1 MNERKEC
8 VAMILAGGQGSR
20 LGVLTRW
27 RAKPAV
33 PYGGKYR
40 IIDFPL
46 SNCTNSGIDVVGV
59 LTQYEPF
66 VLNSYI
72 GNGAPWDLNTN
83 NGGAY
88 VLSPYTHVGD
98 EGRWFEGTADAIYQN
113 IRFIDRFDPDY
124 IVVLSGDHIYKMD
137 YSAMVEFHKDNDA
150 DATIA
155 VMPVPIEE
163 ASRFGILATDEESRV
178 TDFVEKPANPP
189 SNLASMGIY
198 VFSWQKVRA
207 YLVDDA
213 ASETSSHDFGKD
225 VIPAMLAGDE
235 RLFAYRFEGYWRDVG
250 TIDSLW
256 EANMDLLDSES
267 GLDLADDS
275 WKIYSRNPNL
285 PAARIGVG
293 AELDECMVAEGCGVE
308 GEVKHSLLFQGVYVE
323 KGAKVIDSVVMRGAV
338 HRRRCRC
345 RAGCGSRER
354 CGRRGSAHRR
364 AGWRFRRLGS
374 WRAHRSRCNSG
385 GGLVRR
391 ARCGHRVRI
400 RSGKAIG
407 GAHHE
412 RHLCHHICR
421 SRQSSA
427 R

>member
-1 MNERKEC
+1 MSERKTS

-20 LGVLTRW
+20 LGVLTRQ

-88 VLSPYTHVGD
+88 TLSPYTHVGD
-98 EGRWFEGTADAIYQN
+98 EGHWYLGTADAIYQN
-113 IRFIDRFDPDY
+113 IRFIDRFNPYY
-124 IVVLSGDHIYKMD
+124 IVVLSGDHIYKMNYD
-137 YSAMVEFHKDNDA
+137 KMIQVHKRNNA

-163 ASRFGILATDEESRV
+163 ASRFGILATDEEGRV

-198 VFSWQKVRA
+198 VFSWEKIRE
-207 YLVDDA
+207 YLEADA
-213 ASETSSHDFGKD
+213 ADGSSSHDFGKN
-225 VIPAMLAGDE
+225 VIPAMLGAGE
-235 RLFAYRFEGYWRDVG
+235 RLFTYSFEGYWRDVG

-256 EANMDLLDSES
+256 EANMDLLEESS
-267 GLDLADDS
+267 GLDMSDD
-275 WKIYSRNPNL
+275 WKIYSRNPNF
-285 PAARIGVG
+285 PAARIGKG
-293 AELDECMVAEGCGVE
+293 AKLENCMVAEGCEVDGS
-308 GEVKHSLLFQGVYVE
+308 VKHSILFQGVTVDPGATITDSIIMRDVHIGPGAVIERAVIAEHVEVGEGAYVGE
-323 KGAKVIDSVVMRGAV
+323 AGGELAVLGSRSCISPGAKVAPGQSV
-338 HRRRCRC
+338 
-345 RAGCGSRER
+345 EPD
-354 CGRRGSAHRR
+354 
-364 AGWRFRRLGS
+364 
-374 WRAHRSRCNSG
+374 
-385 GGLVRR
+385 
-391 ARCGHRVRI
+391 
-400 RSGKAIG
+400 AIME
-407 GAHHE
+407 A
-412 RHLCHHICR
+412 
-421 SRQSSA
+421 
-427 R
+427 

>member
-1 MNERKEC
+1 MSERKEC

-66 VLNSYI
+66 ALNSYI

-98 EGRWFEGTADAIYQN
+98 EGRWYEGTADAIYQN
-113 IRFIDRFDPDY
+113 IRFIDRFDPEY
-124 IVVLSGDHIYKMD
+124 VVVLSGDHIYKMD
-137 YSAMVEFHKDNDA
+137 YSAMIDFHKENDA
-150 DATIA
+150 DTTIA

-163 ASRFGILATDEESRV
+163 ASRFGILATDADGRV

-198 VFSWQKVRA
+198 VFSWQKARE
-207 YLVDDA
+207 YLVNDA
-213 ASETSSHDFGKD
+213 ASDTSSHDFGKD

-267 GLDLADDS
+267 GLDLSDNT

-285 PAARIGVG
+285 PAARIGFG
-293 AELDECMVAEGCGVE
+293 ATLDECMVAEGCDVE
-308 GEVKHSLLFQGVYVE
+308 GEVQHSLLFQDVYVG
-323 KGAKVIDSVVMRGAV
+323 KGAKVIDSVVMAGAQIGDGAV
-338 HRRRCRC
+338 VE
-345 RAGCGSRER
+345 RAVVAEGVEVGAGARIGEPGGDFVVLGPDSKIAAGVTIAAGQSVEPDAVVEAGSE
-354 CGRRGSAHRR
+354 S
-364 AGWRFRRLGS
+364 
-374 WRAHRSRCNSG
+374 N
-385 GGLVRR
+385 
-391 ARCGHRVRI
+391 
-400 RSGKAIG
+400 
-407 GAHHE
+407 E
-412 RHLCHHICR
+412 
-421 SRQSSA
+421 Q
-427 R
+427 

>member
-1 MNERKEC
+1 MNNRKEC

-20 LGVLTRW
+20 LGVLTRF

-83 NGGAY
+83 SGGAY
-88 VLSPYTHVGD
+88 CLSPSTHIGD
-98 EGRWFEGTADAIYQN
+98 EGSWYAGTADAIYQN
-113 IRFIDRFDPDY
+113 IRFIERYAPEF
-124 IVVLSGDHIYKMD
+124 VVILSGDHIYKMD
-137 YSAMVEFHKDNDA
+137 YSDMLHFHKENEA

-163 ASRFGILATDEESRV
+163 ASRFGILGTDDDNRV
-178 TDFVEKPANPP
+178 TEFVEKPANPP

-198 VFSWQKVRA
+198 VFSWEKVRR
-207 YLVDDA
+207 YLEADA
-213 ASETSSHDFGKD
+213 ANEASSHDFGKD
-225 VIPAMLAGDE
+225 VIPAMLGADE

-256 EANMDLLDSES
+256 EANMDILDDS
-267 GLDLADDS
+267 GELDLADET

-285 PAARIGVG
+285 PAARVG
-293 AELDECMVAEGCGVE
+293 AGAALDECMVAEGCEVE
-308 GEVKHSLLFQGVYVE
+308 GEVSHSLLFQGVRV
-323 KGAKVIDSVVMRGAV
+323 GAGARVIDSVIMRGARIGAGAIV
-338 HRRRCRC
+338 E
-345 RAGCGSRER
+345 RAVIAENAQVGDGAHVGS
-354 CGRRGSAHRR
+354 
-364 AGWRFRRLGS
+364 
-374 WRAHRSRCNSG
+374 
-385 GGLVRR
+385 
-391 ARCGHRVRI
+391 
-400 RSGKAIG
+400 KG
-407 GAHHE
+407 GAIAVLGPGAWIAPGATVPAGE
-412 RHLCHHICR
+412 
-421 SRQSSA
+421 SVEPDA
-427 R
+427 TVE

>member
-1 MNERKEC
+1 MNNRKEC
-8 VAMILAGGQGSR
+8 VAMVLAGGQGSR

-88 VLSPYTHVGD
+88 CLSPSTHMGD
-98 EGRWFEGTADAIYQN
+98 EGSWYAGTADAIYQN
-113 IRFIDRFDPDY
+113 IRFIDRYAPEY

-137 YSAMVEFHKDNDA
+137 YGAMVRFHKENEA
-150 DATIA
+150 DTTIA

-163 ASRFGILATDEESRV
+163 ASRFGILATDAENRV

-198 VFSWQKVRA
+198 VFSWDKVRR
-207 YLVDDA
+207 YLQADA
-213 ASETSSHDFGKD
+213 ADQKSSHDFGKD
-225 VIPAMLAGDE
+225 VIPAMLAADE
-235 RLFAYRFEGYWRDVG
+235 RLYAYRFEGYWRDVG

-256 EANMDLLDSES
+256 EANMDLLDGSS
-267 GLDLADDS
+267 DFDLSDES

-293 AELDECMVAEGCGVE
+293 AALDECMIAEGCEVE
-308 GEVKHSLLFQGVYVE
+308 GDVRHSLLFQGVRV
-323 KGAKVIDSVVMRGAV
+323 GAGAQVVDSVVMRGAIIDEGAV
-338 HRRRCRC
+338 VK
-345 RAGCGSRER
+345 RAVIAEN
-354 CGRRGSAHRR
+354 AHVG
-364 AGWRFRRLGS
+364 AGAVIGEDDGDLCVLGS
-374 WRAHRSRCNSG
+374 GSWIAPEAKVAAGES
-385 GGLVRR
+385 VEPD
-391 ARCGHRVRI
+391 ATV
-400 RSGKAIG
+400 
-407 GAHHE
+407 E
-412 RHLCHHICR
+412 
-421 SRQSSA
+421 
-427 R
+427 

>member
-1 MNERKEC
+1 MNNRKEC
-8 VAMILAGGQGSR
+8 VAMVLAGGQGSR

-66 VLNSYI
+66 VLNSYV

-88 VLSPYTHVGD
+88 CLSPSTHMGD
-98 EGRWFEGTADAIYQN
+98 EGSWYAGTADAIYQN
-113 IRFIDRFDPDY
+113 IRFIERYAPEY

-137 YSAMVEFHKDNDA
+137 YSAMVRFHKEHEA

-163 ASRFGILATDEESRV
+163 ASRFGILATDDERRV

-198 VFSWQKVRA
+198 VFNWEKVRR
-207 YLVDDA
+207 YLEADA
-213 ASETSSHDFGKD
+213 ANSESSHDFGKD
-225 VIPAMLAGDE
+225 VIPAMLGEGE
-235 RLFAYRFEGYWRDVG
+235 RLFAFAFEGYWRDVG

-256 EANMDLLDSES
+256 EANMDLLDES
-267 GLDLADDS
+267 GELDLSDDS
-275 WKIYSRNPNL
+275 WRIYSRNPNL
-285 PAARIGVG
+285 PAALIGRG
-293 AELDECMVAEGCGVE
+293 ATLDECMVAEGCQVE
-308 GEVKHSLLFQGVYVE
+308 GEVRHSLLFQGVSV
-323 KGAKVIDSVVMRGAV
+323 GAGARVVDSVVMRGAIIEAGAV
-338 HRRRCRC
+338 VE
-345 RAGCGSRER
+345 RAVIAEN
-354 CGRRGSAHRR
+354 AHVG
-364 AGWRFRRLGS
+364 AGAHVGEAAGELSVLGS
-374 WRAHRSRCNSG
+374 GSWIAP
-385 GGLVRR
+385 
-391 ARCGHRVRI
+391 
-400 RSGKAIG
+400 
-407 GAHHE
+407 GANVTAGE
-412 RHLCHHICR
+412 
-421 SRQSSA
+421 SVEPDA
-427 R
+427 TVE

>member
-1 MNERKEC
+1 MSERKTS

-20 LGVLTRW
+20 LGVLTRF

-72 GNGAPWDLNTN
+72 GNGAPWDLNSN
-83 NGGAY
+83 SGGAY

-98 EGRWFEGTADAIYQN
+98 EGHWYLGTADAIYQN
-113 IRFIDRFDPDY
+113 IRFIERFSPEY

-137 YSAMVEFHKDNDA
+137 YDAMIRFHRENEA

-163 ASRFGILATDEESRV
+163 ASRFGILATDEDGRV

-198 VFSWQKVRA
+198 VFSWEKARQ
-207 YLVDDA
+207 YLVADA
-213 ASETSSHDFGKD
+213 ADEASSHDFGKD
-225 VIPAMLAGDE
+225 VIPAMLAGEE
-235 RLFAYRFEGYWRDVG
+235 RLFAYSFEGYWRDVG

-256 EANMDLLDSES
+256 EANMDLLEEDS
-267 GLDLADDS
+267 GLDMSDD
-275 WKIYSRNPNL
+275 WRIYSRNPNL

-293 AELDECMVAEGCGVE
+293 AELDECMVSEGCNVE
-308 GEVKHSLLFQGVYVE
+308 GSVRHSVLFQGVRVGS
-323 KGAKVIDSVVMRGAV
+323 GATVVDSIVMRGARIDEGAV
-338 HRRRCRC
+338 VE
-345 RAGCGSRER
+345 RAVIAEN
-354 CGRRGSAHRR
+354 AH
-364 AGWRFRRLGS
+364 
-374 WRAHRSRCNSG
+374 
-385 GGLVRR
+385 
-391 ARCGHRVRI
+391 
-400 RSGKAIG
+400 IG
-407 GAHHE
+407 AGAHIGAADSPLAVLGPDSWIAPDAVVE
-412 RHLCHHICR
+412 PG
-421 SRQSSA
+421 QSVEPNA
-427 R
+427 TVE

>member
-1 MNERKEC
+1 MNNRKEC
-8 VAMILAGGQGSR
+8 VAMVLAGGQGSR
-20 LGVLTRW
+20 LGVLTRY

-46 SNCTNSGIDVVGV
+46 SNCANSGIDVVGV

-88 VLSPYTHVGD
+88 CLSPSTHLGD
-98 EGRWFEGTADAIYQN
+98 KGNWYLGTADAIFQN
-113 IRFIDRFDPDY
+113 IRFIDRYSPNY

-137 YSAMVEFHKDNDA
+137 YDAMMRFHKENEA

-163 ASRFGILATDEESRV
+163 ASRFGILATDEEKRV
-178 TDFVEKPANPP
+178 TDFVEKPKDPP

-198 VFSWQKVRA
+198 VFSWDVVRR
-207 YLVDDA
+207 YLQEDA
-213 ASETSSHDFGKD
+213 ADENSSHDFGKD
-225 VIPAMLAGDE
+225 VIPAMLNANE
-235 RLFAYRFEGYWRDVG
+235 RLFAYSFEGYWRDVG

-256 EANMDLLDSES
+256 EANMDILDEAG

-285 PAARIGVG
+285 PAARIGKG
-293 AELDECMVAEGCGVE
+293 ARLDECMVAEGCEVE
-308 GEVKHSLLFQGVYVE
+308 GEIKHSLLFQGVSVNS
-323 KGAKVIDSVVMRGAV
+323 GARVVDSVVMRGAV
-338 HRRRCRC
+338 IDEGAVVE
-345 RAGCGSRER
+345 RAVIAEN
-354 CGRRGSAHRR
+354 AHVG
-364 AGWRFRRLGS
+364 ANAHVGEPGGELCVLGS
-374 WRAHRSRCNSG
+374 NSWIAPDG
-385 GGLVRR
+385 
-391 ARCGHRVRI
+391 RVEA
-400 RSGKAIG
+400 G
-407 GAHHE
+407 
-412 RHLCHHICR
+412 
-421 SRQSSA
+421 QSVEPNA
-427 R
+427 TVE

>member
-1 MNERKEC
+1 MNEHTSI

-20 LGVLTRW
+20 LGVLTRY

-83 NGGAY
+83 RGGVYA
-88 VLSPYTHVGD
+88 LSPSTHVGD
-98 EGRWFEGTADAIYQN
+98 EGSWYAGTADAIYQN
-113 IRFIDRFDPDY
+113 IRFIDRYTPECL
-124 IVVLSGDHIYKMD
+124 VVLSGDHIYKMNYD
-137 YSAMVEFHKDNDA
+137 AMVRFHRENGA
-150 DATIA
+150 DATIG
-155 VMPVPIEE
+155 VMPVPMEE
-163 ASRFGILATDEESRV
+163 ASRFGILATDDQDRV

-198 VFSWQKVRA
+198 VFNWEKVRR
-207 YLVDDA
+207 YLEADA
-213 ASETSSHDFGKD
+213 ADAASSHDFGKD
-225 VIPAMLAGDE
+225 VIPAMLAAGE

-256 EANMDLLDSES
+256 EANMDLLDEEG

-275 WKIYSRNPNL
+275 WRIYSRNPNL

-293 AELDECMVAEGCGVE
+293 AQLDECMVAEGCDVS
-308 GEVKHSLLFQGVYVE
+308 GEVRHSLLFQGVTVGEGARVVDSVIMRGVE
-323 KGAKVIDSVVMRGAV
+323 IAAGAVVERAVVAENAKVGEGARVGVVGGEIAV
-338 HRRRCRC
+338 
-345 RAGCGSRER
+345 
-354 CGRRGSAHRR
+354 
-364 AGWRFRRLGS
+364 LGS
-374 WRAHRSRCNSG
+374 GCLIAP
-385 GGLVRR
+385 
-391 ARCGHRVRI
+391 
-400 RSGKAIG
+400 
-407 GAHHE
+407 GAAVGAGE
-412 RHLCHHICR
+412 SIEPD
-421 SRQSSA
+421 A
-427 R
+427 TVE

>member
-1 MNERKEC
+1 MNNRKEC

-20 LGVLTRW
+20 LGVLTRY

-46 SNCTNSGIDVVGV
+46 SNCANSGIDVVGV

-88 VLSPYTHVGD
+88 CLSPSTHLGD
-98 EGRWFEGTADAIYQN
+98 KGNWYLGTADAIYQN
-113 IRFIDRFDPDY
+113 IRFIDRYAPKY

-137 YSAMVEFHKDNDA
+137 YDAMVRFHKENEA

-163 ASRFGILATDEESRV
+163 ASRFGILATDGDGRV

-198 VFSWQKVRA
+198 VFSWEKVRY
-207 YLVDDA
+207 YLEQDA
-213 ASETSSHDFGKD
+213 KDENSSHDFGKD
-225 VIPAMLAGDE
+225 VIPAMLGADE
-235 RLFAYRFEGYWRDVG
+235 RLFAYSFEGYWRDVG

-256 EANMDLLDSES
+256 EANMDILDES
-267 GLDLADDS
+267 GGLDLSDES

-285 PAARIGVG
+285 PAALIGKG
-293 AELDECMVAEGCGVE
+293 AKLEECMVSEGCEVE
-308 GEVKHSLLFQGVYVE
+308 GEVKHSLLFQGVCV
-323 KGAKVIDSVVMRGAV
+323 GAGARIVDSIVMRGAV
-338 HRRRCRC
+338 IDAGAVVE
-345 RAGCGSRER
+345 RAVIAESVHVGEGARVGEPGGELCVLGP
-354 CGRRGSAHRR
+354 
-364 AGWRFRRLGS
+364 GS
-374 WRAHRSRCNSG
+374 WIAPDG
-385 GGLVRR
+385 
-391 ARCGHRVRI
+391 RVEAGESVEPNATI
-400 RSGKAIG
+400 
-407 GAHHE
+407 E
-412 RHLCHHICR
+412 
-421 SRQSSA
+421 
-427 R
+427 

>member
-1 MNERKEC
+1 MSERKEC

-66 VLNSYI
+66 ALNSYI
-72 GNGAPWDLNTN
+72 GNGAPWDLNSN

-88 VLSPYTHVGD
+88 VLSPYTRVGD
-98 EGRWFEGTADAIYQN
+98 EGRWYEGTADAIYQN
-113 IRFIDRFDPDY
+113 IRFIDRFDPEY
-124 IVVLSGDHIYKMD
+124 VVVLSGDHIYKMD
-137 YSAMVEFHKDNDA
+137 YSAMIQFHKDNNA
-150 DATIA
+150 DTTIA

-163 ASRFGILATDEESRV
+163 ASRFGILATDDEGRV

-198 VFSWQKVRA
+198 VFSWQIARE
-207 YLVDDA
+207 YLVNDA
-213 ASETSSHDFGKD
+213 ASDASSHDFGKD

-235 RLFAYRFEGYWRDVG
+235 RLFAFRFEGYWRDVG

-256 EANMDLLDSES
+256 EANMDLLDSTS
-267 GLDLADDS
+267 GLDLADNT

-285 PAARIGVG
+285 PAARIGFG
-293 AELDECMVAEGCGVE
+293 ASLDECMVAEGCGVE
-308 GEVKHSLLFQGVYVE
+308 GSVKHSLLFQDVYVG
-323 KGAKVIDSVVMRGAV
+323 KGAKVVDSVIMAGANIGDGAV
-338 HRRRCRC
+338 IE
-345 RAGCGSRER
+345 RAVVAEGVEVGANARIGEPDGDFVVLGPGSHIE
-354 CGRRGSAHRR
+354 
-364 AGWRFRRLGS
+364 AGVKVAAGVS
-374 WRAHRSRCNSG
+374 VEPDAVVRSTSESN
-385 GGLVRR
+385 
-391 ARCGHRVRI
+391 
-400 RSGKAIG
+400 
-407 GAHHE
+407 E
-412 RHLCHHICR
+412 
-421 SRQSSA
+421 Q
-427 R
+427 

>member
-1 MNERKEC
+1 MNEGKTS

-20 LGVLTRW
+20 LGVLTRY

-66 VLNSYI
+66 ALNSYI

-98 EGRWFEGTADAIYQN
+98 EGHWYLGTADAIYQN
-113 IRFIDRFDPDY
+113 IRFIERFNPDY
-124 IVVLSGDHIYKMD
+124 IVILSGDHIYKMD
-137 YSAMVEFHKDNDA
+137 YSDMIRLHRLNEA

-163 ASRFGILATDEESRV
+163 ASRFGILATDEHDQV
-178 TDFVEKPANPP
+178 IDFVEKPANPP

-198 VFSWQKVRA
+198 VFSWDKARE
-207 YLVDDA
+207 YLIADA
-213 ASETSSHDFGKD
+213 ADETSSHDFGKN
-225 VIPAMLAGDE
+225 VIPAMLAGNE
-235 RLFAYRFEGYWRDVG
+235 RLFAYRFEGYWRYVG

-256 EANMDLLDSES
+256 EANMDMLEESS
-267 GLDLADDS
+267 GLDMSDES

-285 PAARIGVG
+285 PSVRIGTG
-293 AELDECMVAEGCGVE
+293 AALDGCMIAEGCCVE
-308 GEVKHSLLFQGVYVE
+308 GTVKHSVLFQGVQVG
-323 KGAKVIDSVVMRGAV
+323 KGATVIDSIVMRGAHIDDGAV
-338 HRRRCRC
+338 VE
-345 RAGCGSRER
+345 RAVVAER
-354 CGRRGSAHRR
+354 AHIC
-364 AGWRFRRLGS
+364 AGAHVGAAGGALAVLGS
-374 WRAHRSRCNSG
+374 DSEIAP
-385 GGLVRR
+385 
-391 ARCGHRVRI
+391 
-400 RSGKAIG
+400 
-407 GAHHE
+407 GATVAPGASVE
-412 RHLCHHICR
+412 PKTTVE
-421 SRQSSA
+421 
-427 R
+427 

>member
-1 MNERKEC
+1 MSERKTS

-20 LGVLTRW
+20 LGVLTRY

-72 GNGAPWDLNTN
+72 GNGAPWDLSTN
-83 NGGAY
+83 SGGAY
-88 VLSPYTHVGD
+88 GLSPSTHVGD
-98 EGRWFEGTADAIYQN
+98 KGRWYAGTADAIYQN
-113 IRFIDRFDPDY
+113 IRFIERFSPEY
-124 IVVLSGDHIYKMD
+124 VVVLSGDHIYKMD
-137 YSAMVEFHKDNDA
+137 YSDMIQCHRANEA

-163 ASRFGILATDEESRV
+163 ASRFGILATNEDDRV

-198 VFSWQKVRA
+198 VFSWEKIRR
-207 YLVDDA
+207 YLEEDA
-213 ASETSSHDFGKD
+213 ANPESSNDFGKD
-225 VIPAMLAGDE
+225 VIPAMLKNDE

-256 EANMDLLDSES
+256 EANMDLLEDAS
-267 GLDLADDS
+267 GLDLADET

-285 PAARIGVG
+285 PAARIGAG
-293 AELDECMVAEGCGVE
+293 AALEECMVSEGCDVE
-308 GEVKHSLLFQGVYVE
+308 GFVKHSVLFQGVTVGE
-323 KGAKVIDSVVMRGAV
+323 GATVIDSVVMRGAV
-338 HRRRCRC
+338 IGAGAVVE
-345 RAGCGSRER
+345 RAVIAENARVGEGALVGE
-354 CGRRGSAHRR
+354 
-364 AGWRFRRLGS
+364 AGGDIAVLGS
-374 WRAHRSRCNSG
+374 GSWIAPE
-385 GGLVRR
+385 
-391 ARCGHRVRI
+391 ARV
-400 RSGKAIG
+400 
-407 GAHHE
+407 GAGE
-412 RHLCHHICR
+412 SIEPD
-421 SRQSSA
+421 A
-427 R
+427 TVE

>member
-1 MNERKEC
+1 MNNRKEC

-20 LGVLTRW
+20 LGVLTRY

-66 VLNSYI
+66 ILNSYI

-88 VLSPYTHVGD
+88 TLSPSTHMGD
-98 EGRWFEGTADAIYQN
+98 KGSWYAGTADAIFQN
-113 IRFIDRFDPDY
+113 IRFIERFAPEF

-137 YSAMVEFHKDNDA
+137 YSAMVRFHKENEA
-150 DATIA
+150 TATIA

-163 ASRFGILATDEESRV
+163 ASRFGILATDDAQRV

-198 VFSWQKVRA
+198 VFSWEIVRK
-207 YLVDDA
+207 YLEADA
-213 ASETSSHDFGKD
+213 ADETSSHDFGKD
-225 VIPAMLAGDE
+225 VIPAMLRADE

-256 EANMDLLDSES
+256 EANMDLLDES
-267 GLDLADDS
+267 GELDMSDDT

-285 PAARIGVG
+285 PAARIGAG
-293 AELDECMVAEGCGVE
+293 ALMEECMVAEGCEVE
-308 GEVKHSLLFQGVYVE
+308 GEVRHSLLFQGVRVAE
-323 KGAKVIDSVVMRGAV
+323 GARVVDSVIMRGARIGAGAV
-338 HRRRCRC
+338 VE
-345 RAGCGSRER
+345 RAVVAENAQVGDEARVGEADGALCVLGPDSWIAP
-354 CGRRGSAHRR
+354 GAVVT
-364 AGWRFRRLGS
+364 AGES
-374 WRAHRSRCNSG
+374 
-385 GGLVRR
+385 VEP
-391 ARCGHRVRI
+391 
-400 RSGKAIG
+400 
-407 GAHHE
+407 GATVE
-412 RHLCHHICR
+412 
-421 SRQSSA
+421 
-427 R
+427 

>member
-1 MNERKEC
+1 MSRKES

-46 SNCTNSGIDVVGV
+46 SNCTNSDIDVVGI

-66 VLNSYI
+66 DLNNYI

-88 VLSPYTHVGD
+88 VLSPSTHMGD
-98 EGRWFEGTADAIYQN
+98 KGSWYAGTADAIYQN
-113 IRFIDRFDPDY
+113 LRFIDGNDPEV

-137 YSAMVEFHKDNDA
+137 YSAMIRFHKESKA

-163 ASRFGILATDEESRV
+163 ANRFGIIETNEDNKV
-178 TDFVEKPANPP
+178 VDFVEKPENPP

-198 VFSWQKVRA
+198 VFDWKTIRE
-207 YLVDDA
+207 YLINDA
-213 ASETSSHDFGKD
+213 CDETSSHDFGND
-225 VIPAMLAGDE
+225 VIPAMLNAKEDIY
-235 RLFAYRFEGYWRDVG
+235 AYRFDGYWRDVG

-256 EANMDLLDSES
+256 EANMDLLRIDTEI
-267 GLDLADDS
+267 DLHDDS

-293 AELDECMVAEGCGVE
+293 AKLDECMVAEGCAIE
-308 GEVKHSLLFQGVYVE
+308 GHIHHSIIFQGV
-323 KGAKVIDSVVMRGAV
+323 
-338 HRRRCRC
+338 
-345 RAGCGSRER
+345 
-354 CGRRGSAHRR
+354 
-364 AGWRFRRLGS
+364 
-374 WRAHRSRCNSG
+374 
-385 GGLVRR
+385 
-391 ARCGHRVRI
+391 RI
-400 RSGKAIG
+400 RTDAVVSNSVLMRDVLVQKSSIINRAVIAENVKIGKNVTIGRPDGKLVVIGSGATICDGTVIEEGVSIEPDAIVEPKVEEG
-407 GAHHE
+407 VESDELDAAIADIE
-412 RHLCHHICR
+412 
-421 SRQSSA
+421 
-427 R
+427 

>member
-1 MNERKEC
+1 MSERKTS

-72 GNGAPWDLNTN
+72 GNGAPWDLSTN

-98 EGRWFEGTADAIYQN
+98 EGHWYLGTADAIYQN
-113 IRFIDRFDPDY
+113 TRFIDGFDPEY
-124 IVVLSGDHIYKMD
+124 VVVLSGDHIYKMD
-137 YSAMVEFHKDNDA
+137 YSAMIKFHQANGA

-163 ASRFGILATDEESRV
+163 AHRFGILATDDQKRV

-198 VFSWQKVRA
+198 VFSWQKVRQ

-213 ASETSSHDFGKD
+213 ADEASSHDFGKD
-225 VIPAMLAGDE
+225 VIPAMLNGDE
-235 RLFAYRFEGYWRDVG
+235 RLFAYSFEGYWRDVG

-256 EANMDLLDSES
+256 EANMDMLEEDS
-267 GLDLADDS
+267 GLDMSDG
-275 WKIYSRNPNL
+275 WKIFSRNPNL
-285 PAARIGVG
+285 PAARIGSG
-293 AELDECMVAEGCGVE
+293 AVLENCMIAEGCDVE
-308 GEVKHSLLFQGVYVE
+308 GAVRHSVLFQGVQVAS
-323 KGAKVIDSVVMRGAV
+323 GATISDSVIMAGARIGEGAV
-338 HRRRCRC
+338 IE
-345 RAGCGSRER
+345 RAVIAEDACIEAG
-354 CGRRGSAHRR
+354 AHVGQ
-364 AGWRFRRLGS
+364 ADGELCVLGS
-374 WRAHRSRCNSG
+374 DC
-385 GGLVRR
+385 
-391 ARCGHRVRI
+391 RI
-400 RSGKAIG
+400 CAGATVAPGQSVEPNAAI
-407 GAHHE
+407 E
-412 RHLCHHICR
+412 
-421 SRQSSA
+421 
-427 R
+427 

>member
-1 MNERKEC
+1 MNNRKEC

-20 LGVLTRW
+20 LGVLTRF

-88 VLSPYTHVGD
+88 CLSPSTHMGD
-98 EGRWFEGTADAIYQN
+98 EGSWYAGTADAIYQN
-113 IRFIDRFDPDY
+113 IRFIERHAPEF
-124 IVVLSGDHIYKMD
+124 VVILSGDHIYKMD
-137 YSAMVEFHKDNDA
+137 YSAMVRFHKENEA

-163 ASRFGILATDEESRV
+163 ASRFGILGTDDENRV
-178 TDFVEKPANPP
+178 TEFVEKPANPP

-198 VFSWQKVRA
+198 VFSWEKVRR
-207 YLVDDA
+207 YLEDDA
-213 ASETSSHDFGKD
+213 ANENSSHDFGKD
-225 VIPAMLAGDE
+225 VIPAMLGAGE

-256 EANMDLLDSES
+256 EANMDILDEM
-267 GLDLADDS
+267 GDLDLSDES

-293 AELDECMVAEGCGVE
+293 ASLNECMVAEGCEVE
-308 GEVKHSLLFQGVYVE
+308 GDVRHSLLFQGVRI
-323 KGAKVIDSVVMRGAV
+323 GAGAQVVDSVVMRGAEIGAGAV
-338 HRRRCRC
+338 VE
-345 RAGCGSRER
+345 RAVIAE
-354 CGRRGSAHRR
+354 
-364 AGWRFRRLGS
+364 
-374 WRAHRSRCNSG
+374 N
-385 GGLVRR
+385 
-391 ARCGHRVRI
+391 ARVG
-400 RSGKAIG
+400 A
-407 GAHHE
+407 GAHIGVRDGE
-412 RHLCHHICR
+412 LCVLGPDSWIAPDAVVGAGE
-421 SRQSSA
+421 SVEPNA
-427 R
+427 TVE

>member
-1 MNERKEC
+1 MGERKEC

-20 LGVLTRW
+20 LGVLTRY

-88 VLSPYTHVGD
+88 CLQPSTHMGD
-98 EGRWFEGTADAIYQN
+98 EGSWYAGTADAIYQN
-113 IRFIDRFDPDY
+113 IRFVNRYDPQF

-137 YSAMVEFHKDNDA
+137 YDAMVRFHKENDA

-163 ASRFGILATDEESRV
+163 ASRFGILATDADNRV
-178 TDFVEKPANPP
+178 TDFVEKPAAPP

-198 VFSWQKVRA
+198 VFSWEKVRR
-207 YLVDDA
+207 YLEEDA
-213 ASETSSHDFGKD
+213 ADEKSSHDFGKD
-225 VIPAMLAGDE
+225 VIPAMLAADE

-250 TIDSLW
+250 TIESLW
-256 EANMDLLDSES
+256 EANMDLLEES
-267 GLDLADDS
+267 GEFDLSDDS

-285 PAARIGVG
+285 PAARIGAG
-293 AELDECMVAEGCGVE
+293 AVLDECMVAEGCEVE
-308 GEVKHSLLFQGVYVE
+308 GQVHRSLLFQGVSV
-323 KGAKVIDSVVMRGAV
+323 GAGACVRDSIIMRGASIGAGAV
-338 HRRRCRC
+338 VE
-345 RAGCGSRER
+345 RAVIAEDVQVDEGAHVGERGATLCVLGSGSRIA
-354 CGRRGSAHRR
+354 CGARVE
-364 AGWRFRRLGS
+364 AG
-374 WRAHRSRCNSG
+374 
-385 GGLVRR
+385 
-391 ARCGHRVRI
+391 
-400 RSGKAIG
+400 
-407 GAHHE
+407 
-412 RHLCHHICR
+412 
-421 SRQSSA
+421 QSVEPDA
-427 R
+427 TLD